1 MQESL
6 SITSNIKAYQQARLS
21 RDARFD
27 GHFFVAVKTTGIYC
41 RPICPAVTPK
51 EENIEYFSH
60 AHLATLS
67 GYRPCLRCH
76 PDSAPGSPIWNG
88 VSTTLERAKR
98 LIDNG
103 ALDNGSLLD
112 LSNRLGISDRYL
124 RQLFDKHLGI
134 SPKAYALFKQ
144 SEFAKN
150 LLHQTSLPITEIA
163 LASGFNSV
171 RRFND
176 CFKKQLSLTPSQVRK
191 SQKTSTNSIELKLYY
206 RPPYHW
212 LHLQGFLSARL
223 IEGLEWCDK
232 DSYGRTFRWEDDSKS
247 NNKKD
252 GEKCKGWFTANHN
265 ATKHRFDVKIEI
277 DNLHLLKAVVNN
289 IRRILDLDTD
299 SKTVEEHLQTSG
311 FPDLEKG
318 LRLPGTW
325 SVFEAGIRA
334 ILGQQ
339 ISVAAAR
346 NLMKTIIYELEEK
359 SEDNRIYFPSIKK
372 MAESNFEFIKIPEKR
387 KQALKNLAL
396 HFIETEHPDEPDSW
410 LPLKGIGP
418 WTVDYAKMRGLSD
431 PDIYLGGDLGIKKGI
446 EKAMKQS
453 ELKLN
458 PADAAPF
465 RSYLTFQLW
474 NKL

>member
-1 MQESL
+1 MASLLKIKSYNVAMQQNKPTNL
-6 SITSNIKAYQQARLS
+6 QIKSYQQARQS

-51 EENIEYFSH
+51 EENIKYFKH
-60 AHLATLS
+60 AHLAAMA

-88 VSTTLERAKR
+88 VSTSLERAKR
-98 LIDNG
+98 LIDDG
-103 ALDNGSLLD
+103 ALDDGTLAD
-112 LSNRLGISDRYL
+112 LSDRLGISDRYL

-144 SEFAKN
+144 CEFAKK

-191 SQKTSTNSIELKLYY
+191 SQKSTGNSLELKLYY

-212 LHLQGFLSARL
+212 QHLQNFYAARL
-223 IEGLEWCDK
+223 IEGLEWTDEN
-232 DSYGRTFRWEDDSKS
+232 SYGRTFQWITKQ
-247 NNKKD
+247 
-252 GEKCKGWFTANHN
+252 GQAKGSFTAHHN
-265 ATKHRFDVKIEI
+265 AEKYRFDVNIEI
-277 DNLHLLKAVVNN
+277 DNPHLLKPVVNN

-299 SKTVEEHLQTSG
+299 SKSVEQCLESSG
-311 FPDLEKG
+311 FTNVTEG

-339 ISVAAAR
+339 ISVVAAR
-346 NLMKTIIYELEEK
+346 NLVKAVINELGEKADDNKVYFPTYEKMAASDFAFIKMPSKRKLTLSNLAIHFLEEGF
-359 SEDNRIYFPSIKK
+359 SS
-372 MAESNFEFIKIPEKR
+372 
-387 KQALKNLAL
+387 
-396 HFIETEHPDEPDSW
+396 EPD
-410 LPLKGIGP
+410 IG
-418 WTVDYAKMRGLSD
+418 
-431 PDIYLGGDLGIKKGI
+431 
-446 EKAMKQS
+446 
-453 ELKLN
+453 
-458 PADAAPF
+458 
-465 RSYLTFQLW
+465 
-474 NKL
+474 